1 VGLEQFSLDDK
12 VALVTGGNGGLGKA
26 MAVALREAG
35 ARVAV
40 TGRDPDK
47 NAAVQAGLPGA
58 LVLPLDV
65 RDEAAVE
72 RAVAS
77 VVDGFGRLDV
87 LVNNAGQSR
96 GGSVLEMTL
105 DDWRAVVDTHLTGAF
120 VCAKHA
126 AKVMVAGGE
135 GGEGGEGGKIIN
147 ISSAYA
153 RYGPPD
159 FANYAAAKAGQ
170 LGLTHALAVELAPHR
185 IQVNAILPGW
195 FETDL
200 TRGMPATPLGQQLRA
215 KTPAGRWGQ
224 SRELAGTVVF
234 LASAAS
240 DFVTGAEVPVDG
252 GYLVADRLLF

>member
-1 VGLEQFSLDDK
+1 VGLEQFSLDGK

-47 NAAVQAGLPGA
+47 NAAVQAELPGA

-96 GGSVLEMTL
+96 GGPALEMTL
-105 DDWRAVVDTHLTGAF
+105 DNWRAVVDTHLTGAF
-120 VCAKHA
+120 LCAKHA
-126 AKVMVAGGE
+126 ARAMIAGGQ
-135 GGEGGEGGKIIN
+135 GGKIIN
-147 ISSAYA
+147 ISSIYA

-159 FANYAAAKAGQ
+159 FADYAAAKAGQ

-200 TRGMPATPLGQQLRA
+200 TRGMPATPLGEQLRA
-215 KTPAGRWGQ
+215 KTPAGRWGEG
-224 SRELAGTVVF
+224 RELAGTVVY

-240 DFVTGAEVPVDG
+240 DFVTGAELVVDG
-252 GYLVADRLLF
+252 GNLVADRLLF

>member
-1 VGLEQFSLDDK
+1 VGLEQFSLDGK

-96 GGSVLEMTL
+96 GGPVLEMTL
-105 DDWRAVVDTHLTGAF
+105 DNWRAVVDTHLTGAF
-120 VCAKHA
+120 LCAKHA
-126 AKVMVAGGE
+126 ARAMIAGGQ
-135 GGEGGEGGKIIN
+135 GGKIIN
-147 ISSAYA
+147 ISSIYA

-159 FANYAAAKAGQ
+159 FADYAAARPGSSASP
-170 LGLTHALAVELAPHR
+170 TPSPSSWHR
-185 IQVNAILPGW
+185 TGSRS
-195 FETDL
+195 
-200 TRGMPATPLGQQLRA
+200 TRSC
-215 KTPAGRWGQ
+215 PAG
-224 SRELAGTVVF
+224 SRRT
-234 LASAAS
+234 
-240 DFVTGAEVPVDG
+240 
-252 GYLVADRLLF
+252 